1 MANLI
6 ESAVWEPGVRQI
18 ETSDPVMGGAN
29 GVTNT
34 APRQLAN
41 RTLYLKGQ
49 ADSLNTDKANKTTK
63 FTAGT
68 GMTGGGTLGKDCTL
82 AVDFASPDEAKSG
95 NIANKA
101 IHPTALAL
109 SAYFL
114 ANTRY
119 DGNPSSG
126 DANDFEIGTRYACS
140 AAIDNTPITNVWWD
154 GSYAFIETRYI
165 HIGGQKIQIAWGYD
179 KPNLAMRT
187 YVANT
192 WSSWRTMMGADWA
205 ATGNNGIRNKPTT
218 AAGYGLTDVYTK
230 EEVNAS
236 LGLKANKGTT
246 LAAYGIKDWVL
257 TSTSSGSGTAI
268 AAAAGQG
275 IHSFGIDAPDA
286 PKWSNGEDVG
296 ASKVFQIGPSNW
308 DSQIFVMAYGDP
320 VFIRSRLVLS
330 GGYQAWK
337 RLDGAD
343 WNATE
348 RMAGYIAN
356 KPKTLAG
363 YGITDAA
370 SSANSII
377 AGTGMTGGGT
387 YGASRTLNI
396 DKATAANITSG
407 TANKVVCADIL
418 KPLLDAATKVRLG
431 AETSVATDADGSYKV
446 AQGNVLTGYDLATVA
461 GSKNVTKYHT
471 RPMQAQINGAWVT
484 VAAL

>member
-6 ESAVWEPGVRQI
+6 ESPVWEPGVRQI

-34 APRQLAN
+34 TPRQLAN
-41 RTLYLKGQ
+41 RTVYLKVQ
-49 ADSLNTDKANKTTK
+49 TDSLSADKANKTTK
-63 FTAGT
+63 VTAGT
-68 GMTGGGTLGKDCTL
+68 GLTGGGTLASDRTFY
-82 AVDFASPDEAKSG
+82 VDFASADEAKTG
-95 NIANKA
+95 NMSNKA

-119 DGNPSSG
+119 DGSPTEG

-140 AAIDNTPITNVWWD
+140 AAILNTPIANVWWE

-165 HIGGQKIQIAWGYD
+165 HTGGQKIQIAWGYD
-179 KPNLAMRT
+179 RVNLAMRT
-187 YVANT
+187 YIANT

-218 AAGYGLTDVYTK
+218 AAGYGLTDVFTK
-230 EEVNAS
+230 SEINDA
-236 LGLKANKGTT
+236 LALKASKGTT
-246 LAAYGIKDWVL
+246 LASYGIKDWVL

-268 AAAAGQG
+268 ATASGQG
-275 IHSFGIDAPDA
+275 IHSFGVDSPDA
-286 PKWSNGEDVG
+286 PTWSNGENVG
-296 ASKVFQIGPSNW
+296 ASKVFQVGPANW
-308 DSQIFVMAYGDP
+308 DSQFFFMAYGDP

-330 GGYQAWK
+330 GAYQSWK
-337 RLDGAD
+337 RVDGAD

-348 RMAGYIAN
+348 RMAGYIYN
-356 KPKTLAG
+356 KPTTLAG

-370 SSANSII
+370 LNTNSII

-396 DKATAANITSG
+396 DKATAANITAG

-431 AETSVATDADGSYKV
+431 AETSVNTDADGSYK
-446 AQGNVLTGYDLATVA
+446 AASGNVLTGYDLATTS
-461 GSKNVTKYHT
+461 GSRNVTKYHT
-471 RPMQAQINGAWVT
+471 RPMQAQINGVWVT